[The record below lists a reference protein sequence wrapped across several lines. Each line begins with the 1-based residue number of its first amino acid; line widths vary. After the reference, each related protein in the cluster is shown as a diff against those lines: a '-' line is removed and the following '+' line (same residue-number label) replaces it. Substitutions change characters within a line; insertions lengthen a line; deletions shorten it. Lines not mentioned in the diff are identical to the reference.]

1 LLNLKKTIGIFFALR
16 PRKLSLGNMV
26 KYSLLLFLLISSANS
41 VAATDISCAN
51 KSFKWSKTKPAIN
64 LRHIFCGE
72 INYRGRAK
80 GFHSTQLLAT
90 ATDVKNVYRKKK
102 LRGGIYNARVEFVNG
117 KTKFSTFFPK
127 QCTVAMIVRSVAYAA
142 RNKTKDHP
150 QWGILG
156 PSAPKKKSQ
165 GYCLNN
171 RGKPFTIRM
180 GLTRNHRRI
189 NTAFP
194 QP

>member
-1 LLNLKKTIGIFFALR
+1 
-16 PRKLSLGNMV
+16 MV
-26 KYSLLLFLLISSANS
+26 KYFLLFFLLFSSAYS
-41 VAATDISCAN
+41 VAEANYSCAN
-51 KSFKWSKTKPAIN
+51 KSFKWSRTKPAIN

-72 INYRGRAK
+72 IDYRGRAK

-90 ATDVKNVYRKKK
+90 AAEVKDVYRKKK

-156 PSAPKKKSQ
+156 PSAPKKKAQ

-180 GLTRNHRRI
+180 GLSRSRRKI

>member
-1 LLNLKKTIGIFFALR
+1 
-16 PRKLSLGNMV
+16 MV
-26 KYSLLLFLLISSANS
+26 KYFLLFFLYISSAFT
-41 VAATDISCAN
+41 VFAADISCEN
-51 KSFKWSKTKPAIN
+51 QSFKWSKTRPAVN

-72 INYRGRAK
+72 IDYRGRAK
-80 GFHSTQLLAT
+80 GFHSAQLLAT
-90 ATDVKNVYRKKK
+90 AAEVKDIYRKKK
-102 LRGGIYNARVEFVNG
+102 LRGGIYNARVMFVNG
-117 KTKFSTFFPK
+117 KTKFSTFFPE

-142 RNKTKDHP
+142 RNKTKNHP

-156 PSAPKKKSQ
+156 PSAPKKKAQ

-171 RGKPFTIRM
+171 RGKPFLIRM
-180 GLTRNHRRI
+180 GLSRNHRRI